1 MVKLP
6 PEPTLPLVR
15 HPGDLHRLGRTTA
28 LWRVHPTAGPYVTPW
43 DRLRYVGPTT
53 SRFDPQPPPPGRGV
67 RGVRGVTYA
76 SLDVA
81 TVLAE
86 AFQQTRVVDAH
97 RRAPYL
103 TGWRPARTLTLLDL
117 TGTWPIRNGASHTLT
132 TGPKSVCRAWAR
144 AIDEQWPD
152 LDGLWTVSTM
162 TGRPTVAL
170 FTAAADAFPRRPA
183 FSRPLSTPA
192 LRGALLHAAADIGYR
207 VV

>member
-1 MVKLP
+1 MKLP

-15 HPGDLHRLGRTTA
+15 LPGDLHRLGRGTA
-28 LWRVHPTAGPYVTPW
+28 LWRIHPTAGPHVTPW
-43 DRLRYVGPTT
+43 DRLRHVGPTA
-53 SRFDPQPPPPGRGV
+53 SRFDPQPPPLGPSD
-67 RGVRGVTYA
+67 RGVTYA

-86 AFQQTRVVDAH
+86 AFQRTRVVDVH

-103 TGWRPARTLTLLDL
+103 TGWTPARALSLLDL
-117 TGTWPIRNGASHTLT
+117 TGTWPVRNGASHVLT
-132 TGPKSVCRAWAR
+132 TGPKAVCRAWAR
-144 AIDEQWPD
+144 AVDEQWPE
-152 LDGLWTVSTM
+152 LDGLWTLSTM

-192 LRGALLHAAADIGYR
+192 LQGALRLAAAEVGYR
-207 VV
+207 VL

>member
-1 MVKLP
+1 VVKLP
-6 PEPTLPLVR
+6 LDPALPLVR
-15 HPGDLHRLGRTTA
+15 RPGDLHRLGRSTA
-28 LWRVHPTAGPYVTPW
+28 VWRVHPTAGPYVTPW
-43 DRLRYVGPTT
+43 DRLRFVGPTT
-53 SRFDPQPPPPGRGV
+53 SRFDPQPPPLGRSD
-67 RGVRGVTYA
+67 RGVTYA

-86 AFQQTRVVDAH
+86 AFQSTRVVDVH

-103 TGWRPARTLTLLDL
+103 TGWPPARTLTLLDL
-117 TGTWPIRNGASHTLT
+117 TGTWPIRNGASHLLT
-132 TGPKSVCRAWAR
+132 TGPKAVCRAWAR

-162 TGRPTVAL
+162 TGRPTVVL

-192 LRGALLHAAADIGYR
+192 LQGALAQAAAEIGYR

>member
-1 MVKLP
+1 MKLP
-6 PEPTLPLVR
+6 PQPSLPLVR
-15 HPGDLHRLGRTTA
+15 RQGDLHRLGRSSA

-43 DRLRYVGPTT
+43 DRLRYVGPTA
-53 SRFDPQPPPPGRGV
+53 SRFDPQPSPFGRSD
-67 RGVRGVTYA
+67 RGVTYA

-86 AFQQTRVVDAH
+86 AFQQTRVIDVH

-103 TGWRPARTLTLLDL
+103 TGWRPARPLTLLDL
-117 TGTWPIRNGASHTLT
+117 TGTWPIRNGASHVLT
-132 TGPKSVCRAWAR
+132 SGPKTVCRAWAR

-162 TGRPTVAL
+162 TGQPTVAL
-170 FTAAADAFPRRPA
+170 FTSAADAFPRRPA

-192 LRGALLHAAADIGYR
+192 LQGALRQAATDIGYR